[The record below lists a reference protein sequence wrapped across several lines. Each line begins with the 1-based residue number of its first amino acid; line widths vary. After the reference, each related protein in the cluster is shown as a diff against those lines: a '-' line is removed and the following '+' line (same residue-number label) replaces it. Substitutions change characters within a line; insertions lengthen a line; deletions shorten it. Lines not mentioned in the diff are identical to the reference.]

1 MVLSV
6 EGDIKESK
14 CSGFAVSCMIHIAIL
29 KSMDTMQ
36 AEPTTRLLFGI
47 LVASYGCMGLLSIA
61 VLGLDLF
68 LLPRMCAAQSGSFN
82 YCIYSATA
90 IVLTVLHYLGK
101 GSQASSAS
109 TLLQVCCARSTHFV
123 TSLFCCWQSVVLRTM
138 CTGSTKPHG
147 HIITIL

>member
-1 MVLSV
+1 VQYTCILSSDFRRSTWCSLLKGTSRNLSV
-6 EGDIKESK
+6 VALQYHA
-14 CSGFAVSCMIHIAIL
+14 F
-29 KSMDTMQ
+29 
-36 AEPTTRLLFGI
+36 
-47 LVASYGCMGLLSIA
+47 ASYGCMGLLSIA

>member
-29 KSMDTMQ
+29 KSMDT
-36 AEPTTRLLFGI
+36 
-47 LVASYGCMGLLSIA
+47 SYGCMGLLSIA